1 MISRLAPLLL
11 FAATAWA
18 GIDGKVVNGTSGQPQ
33 PDTLVS
39 LLQPGA
45 GGMQTLAS
53 TKSDASGN
61 FHFDRDPK
69 GPRILQAIYNG
80 VIYNQVAPP
89 NASAASFTVT
99 VYEPVK
105 DPIAAPMTQHL
116 VLLQPG
122 DTELAVS
129 EEFLFADA
137 GKTTFN
143 DPANGSA
150 RVWIP
155 EAGRASA
162 KVTVTAPGGMPI
174 QRDPAKT
181 REPGVYKIDY
191 PLKPGET
198 RFEVNY
204 TLPVTQPATF
214 DGKTVGATS
223 PLQLVVPA
231 GVTLKGDSVELLG
244 QEPTT
249 QAGIYSVKAA
259 EYRVEIDGTGTI
271 APPQTPSGENSGMP
285 QIVEGPPR
293 IYSRM
298 WWILGLCFLILGI
311 GASLLYR
318 RRDPA
323 GRA

>member
-1 MISRLAPLLL
+1 MRTCAALLL
-11 FAATAWA
+11 FAASAWAA
-18 GIDGKVVNGTSGQPQ
+18 GIDGTVMNGTSGQPQ
-33 PDTLVS
+33 GNALVS

-53 TKSDASGN
+53 TKSDASGK
-61 FHFDRDPK
+61 FHFDQDPQ

-89 NASAASFTVT
+89 GTPAAGMTVT
-99 VYEPVK
+99 VYEPVN
-105 DPIAAPMTQHL
+105 DPAAAPMTQHL

-129 EEFLFADA
+129 EEFLFVNA

-143 DPANGSA
+143 DAANGSA

-155 EAGRASA
+155 EAGRAAA

-204 TLPVTQPATF
+204 SLPITQPSAF
-214 DGKTVGATS
+214 EGKTVGATS
-223 PLQLVVPA
+223 PLRLVVPA
-231 GVTLKGDSVELLG
+231 GVTLKGEGVELLG

-259 EYRVEIDGTGTI
+259 DYRVEIDGTGTI
-271 APPQTPSGENSGMP
+271 APPQTPSGEDSGMP

-293 IYSRM
+293 IYGRI
-298 WWILGLCFLILGI
+298 WWILGLCFLILAI

-318 RRDPA
+318 RGDPA
-323 GRA
+323 GRP